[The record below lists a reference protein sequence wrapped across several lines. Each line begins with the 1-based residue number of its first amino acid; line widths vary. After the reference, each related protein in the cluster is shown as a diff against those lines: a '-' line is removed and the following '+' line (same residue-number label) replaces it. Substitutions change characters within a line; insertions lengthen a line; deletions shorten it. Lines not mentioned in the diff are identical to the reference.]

1 MLQRSLATYL
11 ASAVFL
17 LSPARL
23 RADGG
28 PADFYLKSG
37 DTVVMYG
44 DSITQQALYTQFI
57 ELYTVTRFPGM
68 RVHFFGSG
76 VGGDKVSGGGGGTVD
91 ERLARDVFPYKPT
104 VVTVMLGMNDAAYQ
118 PGTEALRSAY
128 TVGYEHLLE
137 SVRSHAPGV
146 RLTLLGPSAFD
157 DVTRPPQ
164 FPGGYNGVL
173 RGYADLDRE
182 LARKFNGSFI
192 NLNPPVVALLEKA
205 EGLDPLTARLLVPDR
220 IHPDTIAHWVM
231 AQAVLKGWNAPALVS
246 SVTIDAHAAMAA
258 ETTNASVDGVEE
270 TKEGLGWTE
279 TESALP
285 LPFNEK
291 NAIHG
296 LLLQLTDIEQQLNEE
311 PLRITGLDAG
321 EYRLTIDDRSI
332 GTFSAA
338 ELGAGINLA
347 RYSTPMRDQAQQ
359 VAWIVAD
366 RDAART
372 VQIRMLIGK
381 ADTGA
386 TEGKPDLL
394 DAFQASEETRIYEAA
409 TPKPHRY
416 RVVRVN
422 AGVAEIVP

>member
-311 PLRITGLDAG
+311 PLRITGLDAC
-321 EYRLTIDDRSI
+321 S
-332 GTFSAA
+332 
-338 ELGAGINLA
+338 LA
-347 RYSTPMRDQAQQ
+347 RQIPERRRASRICWTPSRQAKRRGFTKQPLQ
-359 VAWIVAD
+359 SRIA
-366 RDAART
+366 
-372 VQIRMLIGK
+372 IGWS
-381 ADTGA
+381 A
-386 TEGKPDLL
+386 
-394 DAFQASEETRIYEAA
+394 
-409 TPKPHRY
+409 
-416 RVVRVN
+416 
-422 AGVAEIVP
+422 